1 MKETLRVINEM
12 RAAGVISDYAIGGAV
27 GAIFYLEPIDTGD
40 VDVFVALPRSPG
52 GALLTLGPIY
62 EYLLAR
68 GYPTSREYIIIDGWD
83 VQFVPPGKPLVEEA
97 LANAV
102 EHDVEELKVRV
113 FTAEHLAA
121 ICLDVGRTK
130 DLIRLAAFI
139 EQGAMDVGNFDA
151 IVQRHGLLAKWRD
164 FEKTYRRSHP

>member
-1 MKETLRVINEM
+1 MRDAGITGDHVID
-12 RAAGVISDYAIGGAV
+12 GVIGAM
-27 GAIFYLEPIDTGD
+27 FYLEPIEAQDL
-40 VDVFVALPRSPG
+40 DVFVVLPRSPG
-52 GALLTLGPIY
+52 GALLALGPIY

-83 VQFVPPGKPLVEEA
+83 VQFVPPGKLLVEEA

-113 FTAEHLAA
+113 FTA
-121 ICLDVGRTK
+121 K
-130 DLIRLAAFI
+130 YLAAFI
-139 EQGAMDVGNFDA
+139 EQGAMDAEKFDT

-164 FEKTYRRSHP
+164 FEKAYRPPRP